1 MNCNVCLKGET
12 TLAELEQTIEQKLI
26 EQLTQG
32 KSQWTYRPDLDDESK
47 LWENIRT
54 ILDELPPIKIYKK
67 M

>member
-47 LWENIRT
+47 YLST
-54 ILDELPPIKIYKK
+54 
-67 M
+67 